1 MKSYRY
7 YRGCCNKEIDNNID
21 NNEIQEQKIELSSS
35 DEETDLRQSCNMMNN
50 PNNQNMRNNN
60 NNSCACG
67 FDMDNVSPFPA
78 NPMYGQSYVPIQ
90 NMNKVFNPET
100 GLKMGTIYPELVS
113 PYSPCQSI
121 REIEFLKNSNEIGE
135 GCNG

>member
-1 MKSYRY
+1 MNNYRY
-7 YRGCCNKEIDNNID
+7 RMCCNNEKDNNQI
-21 NNEIQEQKIELSSS
+21 EIQDNKNDII
-35 DEETDLRQSCNMMNN
+35 DPRQSCAMVN
-50 PNNQNMRNNN
+50 NNQNQSNN
-60 NNSCACG
+60 CACG
-67 FDMDNVSPFPA
+67 FNIDETSVFPS

-90 NMNKVFNPET
+90 QMKKVFNPET

-121 REIEFLKNSNEIGE
+121 REIEFLKSSNEIGE

>member
-1 MKSYRY
+1 MNNYRCRN
-7 YRGCCNKEIDNNID
+7 YRNSNTENDIDVIEQTNVNQES
-21 NNEIQEQKIELSSS
+21 NEV
-35 DEETDLRQSCNMMNN
+35 RQSCNMMNN
-50 PNNQNMRNNN
+50 NMQEQ

-67 FDMDNVSPFPA
+67 FDMDDTSQFPS

-90 NMNKVFNPET
+90 QMNKVFNPET

-121 REIEFLKNSNEIGE
+121 REIEYLKNSNEIGE

>member
-7 YRGCCNKEIDNNID
+7 YRGCCNKEIDNNEAKEQETE
-21 NNEIQEQKIELSSS
+21 NNS
-35 DEETDLRQSCNMMNN
+35 EEEFDLRQSCNMMNN
-50 PNNQNMRNNN
+50 QNNCNNN
-60 NNSCACG
+60 NDNCACG
-67 FDMDNVSPFPA
+67 FDMGSVSPFPT

-90 NMNKVFNPET
+90 QMNKVFNPET

>member
-7 YRGCCNKEIDNNID
+7 YRGCCNKENDNSEAD
-21 NNEIQEQKIELSSS
+21 NQIVDNESSN
-35 DEETDLRQSCNMMNN
+35 DESIDLRQSCNMMNN
-50 PNNQNMRNNN
+50 SNNYNNS
-60 NNSCACG
+60 NSCACG
-67 FDMDNVSPFPA
+67 FDMDSVSQFPS

-90 NMNKVFNPET
+90 TMNKVFNPET

-121 REIEFLKNSNEIGE
+121 RTIEFLKNSNDFRE
-135 GCNG
+135 GIN

>member
-1 MKSYRY
+1 MKGYRY
-7 YRGCCNKEIDNNID
+7 YRGCSNDEIDNKL
-21 NNEIQEQKIELSSS
+21 EELKIEDNDSNESKNNS
-35 DEETDLRQSCNMMNN
+35 RQSCNIMNN
-50 PNNQNMRNNN
+50 NNSCSNN

-67 FDMDNVSPFPA
+67 FDMDSISPFPA

-90 NMNKVFNPET
+90 TMNKVFNPET

-121 REIEFLKNSNEIGE
+121 REIELLKNSNEIGE

>member
-1 MKSYRY
+1 MNSYRCRQ
-7 YRGCCNKEIDNNID
+7 YRNNSIENDMDAAEANDVNNI
-21 NNEIQEQKIELSSS
+21 NTEI
-35 DEETDLRQSCNMMNN
+35 RQSCNMMNN
-50 PNNQNMRNNN
+50 NNQEQNNN
-60 NNSCACG
+60 CSCG
-67 FDMDNVSPFPA
+67 FDMNSNSVFPD

-90 NMNKVFNPET
+90 QMGRVFNPET

-121 REIEFLKNSNEIGE
+121 RTIEFLKNSNEIGE

>member
-1 MKSYRY
+1 MNNYRY
-7 YRGCCNKEIDNNID
+7 YKRCCNNEKDSNEVDDNLIDNENI
-21 NNEIQEQKIELSSS
+21 
-35 DEETDLRQSCNMMNN
+35 DLRQSCNMVNS
-50 PNNQNMRNNN
+50 NNQCNND
-60 NNSCACG
+60 NSCMCG
-67 FDMDNVSPFPA
+67 FDMDDTSPFPT

-90 NMNKVFNPET
+90 QMNKIFNPET

-121 REIEFLKNSNEIGE
+121 REIEFIKNSNEVGE

>member
-1 MKSYRY
+1 MNNYRCRN
-7 YRGCCNKEIDNNID
+7 YRNSNTENDIDVIEQTNINQESTEI
-21 NNEIQEQKIELSSS
+21 
-35 DEETDLRQSCNMMNN
+35 RQSCNMTC
-50 PNNQNMRNNN
+50 NQNNTEDNCM
-60 NNSCACG
+60 CG
-67 FDMDNVSPFPA
+67 FDMNDTSAFPS

-90 NMNKVFNPET
+90 QMNKVFNPET

-121 REIEFLKNSNEIGE
+121 RTIEFLKNSNEIGE

>member
-7 YRGCCNKEIDNNID
+7 YRGCCNKENDNSEAD
-21 NNEIQEQKIELSSS
+21 NQIVDNESSN
-35 DEETDLRQSCNMMNN
+35 DESIDLRQSCNMMNN
-50 PNNQNMRNNN
+50 SNNYNNS
-60 NNSCACG
+60 NSCACG
-67 FDMDNVSPFPA
+67 FDMDSVSQFPS

-90 NMNKVFNPET
+90 TMNKVFNPET

-121 REIEFLKNSNEIGE
+121 REIELLKNSNEIGE